1 LLTLQDKKSVVAYR
15 GTQLNRRKSAKKD
28 LLSDAA
34 ILFGAEKHDKRF
46 KESNQHFQQVKD
58 KYKDFQLDTTGHLL
72 GGQLA
77 KYVTDNN
84 LDKVSNNV
92 NFSRGSGLFEPFRK
106 KATSLLTF

>member
-1 LLTLQDKKSVVAYR
+1 VNPTRQEKCGGVSWDTVEQKKEC
-15 GTQLNRRKSAKKD
+15 KKD

-46 KESNQHFQQVKD
+46 KDSNQHFQQVKD
-58 KYKDFQLDTTGHLL
+58 KYKDFQLDTTGHSL

-84 LDKVSNNV
+84 LDKVNTNV
-92 NFSRGSGLFEPFRK
+92 NFSRGSGSVR
-106 KATSLLTF
+106 TFSKEKQQIH